1 MPIERTEF
9 GSVTID
15 GKTYEH
21 DVIIG
26 LSGEVKKRKK
36 KLSKEKYGTSH
47 IISKAE
53 AKFIFEDG
61 CDQLIIGTG
70 QQGNVRLSPEA
81 GDYFENKGC
90 RVVAHPTPEA
100 IRYFNQSREKKI
112 ALMHITC

>member
-15 GKTYEH
+15 GKTYEY
-21 DVIIG
+21 DVVIR
-26 LSGEVKKRKK
+26 LSGKVEKRKK

-61 CDQLIIGTG
+61 CEELIIGTG

-81 GDYFENKGC
+81 DDYFENKEC
-90 RVVAHPTPEA
+90 VVVALPTPDA
-100 IRYFNQSREKKI
+100 IQYFNQSHEKKI
-112 ALMHITC
+112 GLLHVTC